1 VGGAG
6 VGRVTGPAP
15 RQLATAE
22 IIAVGSE
29 MLTPF
34 KVDTNSLLVT
44 SRLNELGI
52 QVLAKAVV
60 GDDQPSLAALF
71 RQALA
76 RADLV
81 VLIGG
86 LGPTADDVTRDVV
99 AAVLGR
105 PLAVDAEILQRIER
119 RFAARGYRMP
129 EINRK
134 QAMVPRGA
142 VPVPNAHGTAPG
154 LWIDDG
160 ERAVLMLPGPP
171 RELEPMLAAFARD
184 VLAPRAG
191 EARLHRRVLCIAGRP
206 ESHVDELAQ
215 PIYARWRDAA
225 PPVATTILASPGQ
238 IELHLT
244 VRSTDPAA
252 AEARLARSIEELSEV
267 LGPDIFSTD
276 GRGLEEVV
284 GELLRERGLRIA
296 VAESCT
302 GGLIASRLTDVPG
315 SSAYMQAAVV
325 AYSNQ
330 AKVDLLGVPE
340 ALIAEYGAVS
350 EPVARAMAEGARA
363 RGVAEIGVGVTGI
376 AGPAGGT
383 PQKPVGTV
391 AIAIVGP
398 GAFVRVRTFTFPPG
412 RAMVKAQ
419 AAQAALDQVRRAIL
433 ERAE

>member
-1 VGGAG
+1 M
-6 VGRVTGPAP
+6 TGTGLRPI
-15 RQLATAE
+15 ATAE

-34 KVDTNSLLVT
+34 KVDSNSLAVT
-44 SRLNELGI
+44 ARLNELGI
-52 QVLAKAVV
+52 RVLAKAVV
-60 GDDQPSLAALF
+60 GDDPERLSAVF

-76 RADLV
+76 RADLI

-86 LGPTADDVTRDVV
+86 LGPTSDDLTREVV
-99 AAVLGR
+99 AEVLGR
-105 PLAVDAEILQRIER
+105 PLAIDATILQSIER

-129 EINRK
+129 EINRR

-142 VPVPNAHGTAPG
+142 TPIPNAHGTAPG
-154 LWIDDG
+154 LWVEEG
-160 ERAVLMLPGPP
+160 EHAVLLLPGPP
-171 RELEPMLAAFARD
+171 REMEAMLSRFAQET
-184 VLAPRAG
+184 LAPRAG
-191 EARLHRRVLCIAGRP
+191 GVRLLRRVLRIAGRP
-206 ESHVDELAQ
+206 ESHVEEMAQ
-215 PIYARWRDAA
+215 PIYARWRDADL
-225 PPVATTILASPGQ
+225 PVETTILAAPGQ

-244 VRSTDPAA
+244 VRAADGAA
-252 AEARLARSIEELSEV
+252 AEARIARSIEDLSAV

-276 GRGLEEVV
+276 GRALEEVV
-284 GELLRERGLRIA
+284 GQLLRERELHIA

-315 SSAYMQAAVV
+315 SSDYVQAGVV

-340 ALIAEYGAVS
+340 ALLTEHGAVS
-350 EPVARAMAEGARA
+350 EPVARAMADGARA
-363 RGVAEIGVGVTGI
+363 RGRADIGVGVTGI
-376 AGPAGGT
+376 AGPDGGM

-391 AIAIVGP
+391 AIAVVGP
-398 GAFVRVRTFTFPPG
+398 GDRVRVRTFLFPPG

-433 ERAE
+433 ERSE